1 MLRNQTNADG
11 VIKSET
17 STLLDATLA
26 YLRYLGAAVDKA
38 AILSGLPVVSEVLS
52 EDHLPRA
59 LDKLGYSST
68 WVCDRRLQ
76 NAVFPCCI
84 SLKDGR
90 FLVVVGVLDGE
101 FQVLTKGLQNA
112 VRRIPFGVLKPL
124 YRARYFR
131 IRPKVELLQERHDV
145 PVSSGH
151 WFWSKIFF
159 RKVRI
164 LDIVLA
170 SFFANLIAVAVSLFA
185 LQVYDRVIPGQAEAT
200 LWVLVGGAAI
210 AIAFEATIRVS
221 RSKLIDQIGKEAE
234 LKITQDLFAK
244 LLGMRIESRPA
255 QPGALVHMIREFAA
269 VREFFT
275 TASIGVVADLPFVVI
290 FLALIYGIAGPIVW
304 IIVSG
309 AILTILPSLLFQ
321 SKMARLSKETL
332 GGMSSASRLLTEVAY
347 NLENVKLAQ
356 ASPRLQSGWEEI
368 TVLNTIK
375 TTEQRELSAFL
386 TFWAMAM
393 QQCTYI
399 AAVVGGVYMV
409 FAGEF
414 TVGSIIAVSILSTRT
429 LSPITQLSGVL
440 SRWQNMKTSLDAL
453 ERIIGSAQE
462 RSPDKTYLRRVQM
475 NGEVGLKSVK
485 FTHSG
490 SEVPS
495 LQVDAL
501 SLQPGETLAV
511 LGENGSGKSTLLRV
525 LSGLY
530 YPTEGEMVVDKLDVR
545 QIDPVDVRNNIGLLP
560 QELKL
565 NRGTIRENLG
575 VCYRDFVDDKLL
587 EALEFAGLGDFVR
600 QHARGLDLEIVDGG
614 DGLSVGQRQSLGL
627 ARLYLQ
633 NPSTV
638 LLDEPTAALDQNLEQ
653 KVVARLGEWLRD
665 KTCVIATHRMPILS
679 IVDRI
684 IVMKNGRIIMDGT
697 RDEVLK
703 RLTSPSKP

>member
-1 MLRNQTNADG
+1 
-11 VIKSET
+11 
-17 STLLDATLA
+17 
-26 YLRYLGAAVDKA
+26 
-38 AILSGLPVVSEVLS
+38 
-52 EDHLPRA
+52 
-59 LDKLGYSST
+59 
-68 WVCDRRLQ
+68 
-76 NAVFPCCI
+76 
-84 SLKDGR
+84 
-90 FLVVVGVLDGE
+90 
-101 FQVLTKGLQNA
+101 
-112 VRRIPFGVLKPL
+112 
-124 YRARYFR
+124 
-131 IRPKVELLQERHDV
+131 
-145 PVSSGH
+145 
-151 WFWSKIFF
+151 
-159 RKVRI
+159 
-164 LDIVLA
+164 
-170 SFFANLIAVAVSLFA
+170 
-185 LQVYDRVIPGQAEAT
+185 
-200 LWVLVGGAAI
+200 
-210 AIAFEATIRVS
+210 
-221 RSKLIDQIGKEAE
+221 
-234 LKITQDLFAK
+234 
-244 LLGMRIESRPA
+244 
-255 QPGALVHMIREFAA
+255 
-269 VREFFT
+269 
-275 TASIGVVADLPFVVI
+275 
-290 FLALIYGIAGPIVW
+290 
-304 IIVSG
+304 
-309 AILTILPSLLFQ
+309 
-321 SKMARLSKETL
+321 
-332 GGMSSASRLLTEVAY
+332 
-347 NLENVKLAQ
+347 
-356 ASPRLQSGWEEI
+356 
-368 TVLNTIK
+368 
-375 TTEQRELSAFL
+375 
-386 TFWAMAM
+386 
-393 QQCTYI
+393 
-399 AAVVGGVYMV
+399 
-409 FAGEF
+409 
-414 TVGSIIAVSILSTRT
+414 
-429 LSPITQLSGVL
+429 
-440 SRWQNMKTSLDAL
+440 
-453 ERIIGSAQE
+453 
-462 RSPDKTYLRRVQM
+462 M